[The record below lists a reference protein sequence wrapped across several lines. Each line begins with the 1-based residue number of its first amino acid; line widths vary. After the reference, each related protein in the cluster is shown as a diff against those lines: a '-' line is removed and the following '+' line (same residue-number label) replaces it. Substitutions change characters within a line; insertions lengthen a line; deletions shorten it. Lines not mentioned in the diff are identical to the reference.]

1 MKAAVY
7 LDAMEGNVYVSQDEG
22 KTWKRAE
29 DIPSGKITTVIE
41 HPFDTRYVRILRCIL
56 VDTL

>member
-1 MKAAVY
+1 
-7 LDAMEGNVYVSQDEG
+7 MEGNVYVSQDEG

-41 HPFDTRYVRILRCIL
+41 HPFDTRYVRILRYAL
-56 VDTL
+56 LDTL